1 MLYLV
6 GKTDI
11 NRCFPHSTKEK
22 CFDVIHFKN
31 VVLKDNGRKKVK
43 TDTNKVKTDH
53 K

>member
-31 VVLKDNGRKKVK
+31 VVLKDYIVLYKIHN
-43 TDTNKVKTDH
+43 
-53 K
+53 